1 MHLLGVEDTAGTL
14 GEQAALATDAGEAP
28 QAKQGQGALCNANT
42 VQPQH
47 AGTHLQAPRCLGL
60 GQPPHL
66 HRIGET
72 GEHMPQ
78 RLVAALQL
86 N

>member
-1 MHLLGVEDTAGTL
+1 MAG
-14 GEQAALATDAGEAP
+14 G
-28 QAKQGQGALCNANT
+28 
-42 VQPQH
+42 
-47 AGTHLQAPRCLGL
+47 AGTHLQAPRRLGL

-78 RLVAALQL
+78 RLVVALQVS
-86 N
+86 